1 MPLIQV
7 LASAWDLEPSVLLG
21 SFLLLAVYLVITH
34 FRASRF
40 LFFYLAGIAVLL
52 LSLISPLD
60 SIGDEY
66 LFSVHMIQHLLL
78 VLVVPPLLLLGIPGE
93 TAEHLLQWRPAAR
106 CERIVANPFVAWFLG
121 IGVIWVWHIPALYN
135 ATLENE
141 SLHIFEHLCFLVT
154 SVIFWWL
161 VLAPVK
167 EHRLSPTT
175 MILYLASAG
184 MANTLLG
191 IVLAFT
197 PFGLYPAYLHP
208 ADTLGILST
217 LRGWG
222 LTPEVDQRIAGLLMW
237 FPGGIVY
244 VATALTITLR
254 WLMAG
259 EYGQQ
264 SASRYGG
271 S

>member
-1 MPLIQV
+1 MQV

-21 SFLLLAVYLVITH
+21 SFLLLVIYLRVTH
-34 FRASRF
+34 FRASRH
-40 LFFYLAGIAVLL
+40 LFFYSTGIAVLL

-60 SIGDEY
+60 ALGDEY
-66 LFSVHMIQHLLL
+66 LFSAHMIQHLLL
-78 VLVVPPLLLLGIPGE
+78 VLVIPPLLLLGIPGE
-93 TAEHLLQWRPAAR
+93 IAQNLLQWPFAAR
-106 CERIVANPFVAWFLG
+106 SERILANPFVAWFLG
-121 IGVIWVWHIPALYN
+121 IGAVWVWHIPALYN
-135 ATLENE
+135 AALESE
-141 SLHIFEHLCFLVT
+141 FLHIFEHLCFLVT

-161 VLAPVK
+161 VVAPVK

-197 PFGLYPAYLHP
+197 PLGVYPAYLHP
-208 ADTLGILST
+208 ADTLGILPT
-217 LRGWG
+217 LRDWG
-222 LTPEVDQRIAGLLMW
+222 LTPEVDQKIAGLLMW

-254 WLMAG
+254 WLMAA
-259 EYGQQ
+259 EDVRQ
-264 SASRYGG
+264 SAVRYGG
-271 S
+271 N